1 MSAIQSQ
8 TNYINQGFAGVSAQL
23 DRQTCALGQDIAATQ
38 RLIAQ
43 EGAATRQLMQD
54 LHTQDLLSLKDAEIN
69 ALRDRV
75 QLTQSE
81 QIAAVAS
88 QAAADRIISALRP
101 ASSSTTPAA

>member
-1 MSAIQSQ
+1 
-8 TNYINQGFAGVSAQL
+8 
-23 DRQTCALGQDIAATQ
+23 
-38 RLIAQ
+38 
-43 EGAATRQLMQD
+43 MQD